1 MTPFDHLQQFAQIF
15 NRALAELPASQR
27 QILSDLATPH
37 GEALAKAVAP
47 VAPPGTAAD
56 PAASTAGESP
66 AVPGNSRLKTDRAR
80 QQETVSRLT
89 QENLAL
95 HAQLQAMR
103 RKRAGQDT
111 TALIRK
117 PKTK

>member
-1 MTPFDHLQQFAQIF
+1 MTRIDTSI
-15 NRALAELPASQR
+15 AEGDAHRL
-27 QILSDLATPH
+27 L
-37 GEALAKAVAP
+37 KA
-47 VAPPGTAAD
+47 
-56 PAASTAGESP
+56 EIE
-66 AVPGNSRLKTDRAR
+66 RLKADRAR

-89 QENLAL
+89 QENLTL

-117 PKTK
+117 SKTK

>member
-1 MTPFDHLQQFAQIF
+1 MTPFDHLQAFAQIF

-47 VAPPGTAAD
+47 PGTAAD

-66 AVPGNSRLKTDRAR
+66 AVPGDSRSQD
-80 QQETVSRLT
+80 
-89 QENLAL
+89 
-95 HAQLQAMR
+95 HA
-103 RKRAGQDT
+103 
-111 TALIRK
+111 
-117 PKTK
+117 